1 MLGENDSKHEMNET
15 IQDYPAGI
23 FVALTPLLFSLMSC
37 VLIYL
42 IPWLLGAYNYLRGA
56 PSPIDQAALALLG
69 SDLTRL
75 VVLLS
80 AITGLMIGLFLSRFV
95 TKKLDIVRREGEVEF
110 GRGLYLVLC
119 TWWTWVT
126 TPFFSINL
134 LDMSLHVVSSS
145 FITNIGIFLM
155 TGYFLGYAIPVIMKY
170 TRLVLHAG
178 SIGSRVIMTELRRGS
193 GRVKLLQK
201 MTIRIVH
208 DGPDP

>member
-1 MLGENDSKHEMNET
+1 MLGENDSKHEINET
-15 IQDYPAGI
+15 MRDYPAGI
-23 FVALTPLLFSLMSC
+23 LVAVTPLLFSLMSC

-119 TWWTWVT
+119 GWWTLVM

-134 LDMSLHVVSSS
+134 LDASLHLVSSK
-145 FITNIGIFLM
+145 FITDLGIFLM
-155 TGYFLGYAIPVIMKY
+155 AGYFLGYAIPVMMKY
-170 TRLVLHAG
+170 TRLVLQAR
-178 SIGSRVIMTELRRGS
+178 SIDSRVIMTELRRGS

-201 MTIRIVH
+201 MTMRIVY